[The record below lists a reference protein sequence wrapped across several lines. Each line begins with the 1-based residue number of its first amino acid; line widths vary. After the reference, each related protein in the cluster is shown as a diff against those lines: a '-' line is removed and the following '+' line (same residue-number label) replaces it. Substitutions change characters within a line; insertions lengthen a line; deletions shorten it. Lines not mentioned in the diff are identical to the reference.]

1 MECKLNEVNPVARI
15 LQCHARPGLG
25 PQCQALLQGL
35 FEASRQFPGCVSA
48 SLIPPAT
55 AQEAHQLVQ
64 RFAAPADLAR
74 WQASPEWAQ
83 WRERLEPVAQVLDRA
98 PLEGL
103 QTWSA
108 PPLPAPVMVPP
119 KWKLT
124 VVSWLGIF
132 PLVSVSLGVLGPLLQ
147 SWPFLA
153 RIFVVTVLVV
163 SLMSYVVMPRLVAWM
178 AWWLRRP

>member
-1 MECKLNEVNPVARI
+1 MNSVASVLR
-15 LQCHARPGLG
+15 CHAQPGSAA
-25 PQCQALLQGL
+25 QCQALLQEL
-35 FEASRQFPGCVSA
+35 LEASRQFSGCVFV
-48 SLIPPAT
+48 SLISPAT
-55 AQEAHQLVQ
+55 ADEPHQLVQ
-64 RFAAPADLAR
+64 RFAMPTDLAR
-74 WQASPEWAQ
+74 WLGSPEWAQ
-83 WRERLEPVAQVLDRA
+83 WRERLERIAPGAVDVAALG
-98 PLEGL
+98 GL

-132 PLVSVSLGVLGPLLQ
+132 PLVAVSLGGLGPLLQ

-163 SLMSYVVMPRLVAWM
+163 SLMSYVVMPRLVVWM
-178 AWWLRRP
+178 GWWLRRK

>member
-1 MECKLNEVNPVARI
+1 MNQVDTVARI
-15 LQCHARPGLG
+15 LHCHAKPGCA
-25 PQCQALLQGL
+25 PQCQALLQELLGVSSQL
-35 FEASRQFPGCVSA
+35 PGCVFA
-48 SLIPPAT
+48 SLVPPASPHDP
-55 AQEAHQLVQ
+55 HQLVQ
-64 RFAAPADLAR
+64 RFAAAADLAR
-74 WQASPEWAQ
+74 ARAAPEWAQ
-83 WRERLEPVAQVLDRA
+83 WRARLEQVAAVRDCGPV
-98 PLEGL
+98 EGL

-108 PPLPAPVMVPP
+108 PPVPVMVPP

-132 PLVSVSLGVLGPLLQ
+132 PLVSLSLGVLGPLLQ

-178 AWWLRRP
+178 AWWLRRK